1 MGIGGNR
8 SDRIAERV
16 QTELARLIR
25 EDLRDPR
32 VGFVTLTG
40 VEVTRDLRHA
50 KVFVSVLGDGLED
63 TLAALGHAESDV
75 LLPAEHILFADSRY
89 YGPSLYGYNICEA
102 IEIHMEAIYPEF
114 RHSEGC
120 NVAFVDGHVK
130 WYPES
135 ALLGDKLRH
144 MWFMCGESH

>member
-63 TLAALGHAESDV
+63 TLAALGHATPFLRRGLAHQAGLKHTPTLRFLEDRSVRSAQRVED
-75 LLPAEHILFADSRY
+75 LLGEIADDQD
-89 YGPSLYGYNICEA
+89 C
-102 IEIHMEAIYPEF
+102 
-114 RHSEGC
+114 
-120 NVAFVDGHVK
+120 
-130 WYPES
+130 PES
-135 ALLGDKLRH
+135 GDV
-144 MWFMCGESH
+144 